1 MVAERP
7 RFDKPDAPIYLAERT
22 KREALMSVQPQ
33 FRKLTL
39 HRRDKDGMVT
49 ITCDELDG
57 FFFSARKGW
66 RIRERLE
73 RLLKLGYQNHGQ
85 NIRAYINGSVSN
97 KLIHAVIEMTQKQ
110 EKQPVSQNDRRRLY

>member
-1 MVAERP
+1 
-7 RFDKPDAPIYLAERT
+7 
-22 KREALMSVQPQ
+22 MSVQPQ

-39 HRRDKDGMVT
+39 HRRDKDGMVS

-57 FFFSARKGW
+57 FFFSAKKGR
-66 RIRERLE
+66 RIRAGLE
-73 RLLKLGYQNHGQ
+73 KLLKLGYANRGQ

>member
-1 MVAERP
+1 
-7 RFDKPDAPIYLAERT
+7 
-22 KREALMSVQPQ
+22 MSVQPQ

-39 HRRDKDGMVT
+39 HRRDKDRMVT

-97 KLIHAVIEMTQKQ
+97 KTIHAVIEMTQKQ